1 MRLILKTLWALAR
14 IAAITASLTVS
25 GWAALAPPEPWEQ
38 RALDLPPRSLTWS
51 ERQPLRE
58 MRLMRV
64 VLHVA
69 PGLATDLLSR
79 AAPSL
84 TRTEVSRVLDR
95 AAQGASP
102 EDLAKEITPAP
113 EVRPNT
119 VQQRRGPGGAKFL
132 KVE

>member
-14 IAAITASLTVS
+14 IAGITASLTVS

-95 AAQGASP
+95 AAMGVSP

>member
-95 AAQGASP
+95 AAQGVSP